1 MHNRVGWPEHFG
13 FEECRRHRGNPHY
26 WRPNYAFHGRNITT
40 TTPPPS
46 LDANEDIAD
55 CLGTEGQLGVLST
68 FVVENLVPS
77 IFESTGKVTVIVN
90 APGEVGVEH
99 VDHKFED
106 WVSARP

>member
-1 MHNRVGWPEHFG
+1 M
-13 FEECRRHRGNPHY
+13 
-26 WRPNYAFHGRNITT
+26 
-40 TTPPPS
+40 
-46 LDANEDIAD
+46 
-55 CLGTEGQLGVLST
+55 LST